1 MSRHCWRSNDLMTD
15 LGGRI
20 AENLA
25 RVRGRIAD
33 AARKSG
39 REPGAITLLAVTKYV
54 PAEIAAAL
62 VKAGC
67 TELGESRPQ
76 ELWSK
81 AAELAD
87 PAVRWH
93 LIGHL
98 QRNKIR
104 RTLPLVHLVQSID
117 SRRLLS
123 ALNDDAAE
131 LGLRPAVLLEV
142 NISGEITKTGLPPG
156 ELKPLLEKAEKFSH
170 VKICGLMG
178 MASLTGGAAAA
189 RRDFAQLR
197 RLRDRLAAICPADV
211 SLSELSM
218 GMSGDFEVAIDEGA
232 TIVRVG
238 SALFEGVPL

>member
-1 MSRHCWRSNDLMTD
+1 MTD